1 MNEPLKENE
10 EPCTIADV
18 THRFFTPTMAKETA
32 DNAQKEF
39 AAKEYETEQVL
50 DKIKEAAEL
59 GEYSLET
66 YYDENIA
73 KKLRLLGYNV
83 SDGFE
88 GCFHQHYMTIDWSNG
103 A

>member
-1 MNEPLKENE
+1 MNTDSKKAEQT
-10 EPCTIADV
+10 CTIADV
-18 THRFFTPTMAKETA
+18 THRFFTPSMAKETA

-39 AAKEYETEQVL
+39 AAKEYETKQVL

-66 YYDENIA
+66 YHDENIA
-73 KKLRLLGYNV
+73 KNLRLIGYNV

-88 GCFHQHYMTIDWSNG
+88 GRFHQHYMTVDWSNG
-103 A
+103 G